1 MLNKNLKFY
10 EKLSVT
16 NLSLNKVFL
25 KNLEKILK
33 NGIYV
38 NGEFGKRLEKNFSKF
53 VGVKFS
59 IGVSNGLDGLVVGL
73 NALKKIRKK
82 KNLNEVIVPA
92 NTYIASII
100 SIIHAGLKPILVE
113 PNLKD
118 YNINLEAAKKKS
130 QRIH

>member
-82 KNLNEVIVPA
+82 K
-92 NTYIASII
+92 
-100 SIIHAGLKPILVE
+100 ILMK
-113 PNLKD
+113 L
-118 YNINLEAAKKKS
+118 
-130 QRIH
+130 